1 MCDHYDTIM
10 QGIDQLR
17 PNLGLQQVQ
26 RPTLQNQNQFLL
38 ASQNQQALAQAQAQG
53 NFGSSPN
60 YGFGGLPRGGL
71 NAKDGQHSRNDGNIC
86 SPVHSN
92 SPKVKK

>member
-1 MCDHYDTIM
+1 M

-26 RPTLQNQNQFLL
+26 RPNLQNQNQFLL

-53 NFGSSPN
+53 SLGSSPN

-71 NAKDGQHSRNDGNIC
+71 NAKDGQHLRNDGNIC
-86 SPVHSN
+86 SPVS
-92 SPKVKK
+92 SKVIKQYKADIAK

>member
-1 MCDHYDTIM
+1 M

-26 RPTLQNQNQFLL
+26 RPNLQNQNQFLL

-53 NFGSSPN
+53 GIGSSPN

-71 NAKDGQHSRNDGNIC
+71 NAKDGQHLRNDGNIC